1 LGGRR
6 GKMDIEL
13 NAQVRNKGGKGIAR
27 SLRREG
33 RVPAVLYG
41 PKTPSQLLSLSAKSL
56 EKLLSGMGEES
67 RLLQLKIEDGSEVQN
82 RQVLVRE
89 VQVHPVRRRFLHV
102 DLYEVP
108 LDQPIVVDVHVEL
121 VGESVGV
128 RKGGTL
134 NLIRRTLS
142 VRCLPGEIPEKIELH
157 IADLDLGGS
166 IHVEDLIGRIP
177 YELADDP
184 SFAVVNIAAPEEAG
198 KESGGGE
205 GEEA

>member
-1 LGGRR
+1 
-6 GKMDIEL
+6 MDIEL
-13 NAQVRNKGGKGIAR
+13 NAQVRKVGGKGVAR
-27 SLRREG
+27 RLRREG

-108 LDQPIVVDVHVEL
+108 LDHPIVVEVHVEL
-121 VGESVGV
+121 MGESVGV

-142 VRCLPGEIPEKIELH
+142 VRCPPGEIPEKIELNV
-157 IADLDLGGS
+157 ADLDLGGS
-166 IHVEDLIGRIP
+166 VHVEDLIGRVP
-177 YELADDP
+177 YELVDDP
-184 SFAVVNIAAPEEAG
+184 SFAVVNVSSPEEAG
-198 KESGGGE
+198 KESEGAG